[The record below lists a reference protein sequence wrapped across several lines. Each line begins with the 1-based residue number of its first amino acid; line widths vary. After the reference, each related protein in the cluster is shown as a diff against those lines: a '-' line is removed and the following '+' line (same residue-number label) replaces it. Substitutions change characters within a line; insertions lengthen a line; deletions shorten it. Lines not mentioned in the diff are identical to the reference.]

1 MTPDQNDHETQP
13 EETSGEAGQ
22 VPLQHTESHPAD
34 SSGHT
39 ADAARSTGRQ
49 HGASSGHSR
58 PGGNQ
63 PGEAAGEIDHERYVF
78 TPPIDIFE
86 TEEGLVLHA
95 DLPGVSVET
104 LDLQVQDNKL
114 TLFGRVRS
122 TLPAGARPLHR
133 EYEEGDFLR
142 SFILSDEVN
151 HEKITATMSNGVLKV
166 VLPRAARA
174 EPRKIQVST
183 DP

>member
-1 MTPDQNDHETQP
+1 MTPDEPRHEGTQ
-13 EETSGEAGQ
+13 
-22 VPLQHTESHPAD
+22 
-34 SSGHT
+34 
-39 ADAARSTGRQ
+39 
-49 HGASSGHSR
+49 
-58 PGGNQ
+58 
-63 PGEAAGEIDHERYVF
+63 EAAGGASHQPPPGAGESQPTGTPRGAAASDMDHERFVF

-151 HEKITATMSNGVLKV
+151 HERISATMSNGVLKV
-166 VLPRAARA
+166 VLPRASRA